1 MRISDWSSDVC
12 SSDLLLPGLLV
23 DQPDQGK
30 LRPPQVASLGC
41 QTFHIACSAYADQRV
56 RCAEVTRAPH
66 TCRVNDRSAII
77 GTTSRYESPAT
88 PGLPTPAR
96 ASSAQTTVSSTLRS
110 KERRVGKVSVGQCR
124 SRWT

>member
-41 QTFHIACSAYADQRV
+41 QTFHIACPAYADQRV
-56 RCAEVTRAPH
+56 RCAEATRAPH
-66 TCRVNDRSAII
+66 TCTVHDRSAII
-77 GTTSRYESPAT
+77 GPTPRSEYPAT
-88 PGLPTPAR
+88 SGLPPPALP
-96 ASSAQTTVSSTLRS
+96 ASAPPTSSS
-110 KERRVGKVSVGQCR
+110 PIVPAYVQSFFFQI
-124 SRWT
+124 

>member
-41 QTFHIACSAYADQRV
+41 QTFHTACSAYADQRV
-56 RCAEVTRAPH
+56 RCDAVTRALH
-66 TCRVNDRSAII
+66 TCRVNERSAIM
-77 GTTSRYESPAT
+77 GPTLRYESPDTAGRPPPAMTASASAT
-88 PGLPTPAR
+88 C
-96 ASSAQTTVSSTLRS
+96 SSTM
-110 KERRVGKVSVGQCR
+110 VTANVQ
-124 SRWT
+124 

>member
-56 RCAEVTRAPH
+56 RCAEATRAPH

-77 GTTSRYESPAT
+77 GPTSRYATPAT
-88 PGLPTPAR
+88 SGL
-96 ASSAQTTVSSTLRS
+96 
-110 KERRVGKVSVGQCR
+110 ERKSVGSGKGGSVR
-124 SRWT
+124 VNFGGGRILK